1 VAGTGDEAGEG
12 GGGADETRSWNAG
25 YIASQTGALQAKF
38 AAQSAGSAQ
47 VALQAVVPSQAYA
60 PQSVTAGTHWPPAPQ
75 LNVVS
80 VDAAQVVVAQVVP
93 AG

>member
-1 VAGTGDEAGEG
+1 
-12 GGGADETRSWNAG
+12 
-25 YIASQTGALQAKF
+25 LQVKV

-47 VALQAVVPSQAYA
+47 VVLQPAVPSQAYA
-60 PQSVTAGTHWPPAPQ
+60 PQAVTAGMHWPAALQ
-75 LNVVS
+75 VKAVN